1 MVRWTRIGI
10 IVQHQDQRQHQ
21 DQQQHHPEEEG
32 QHNKKHLVK
41 ITSQLINVL
50 ENSLGEPAVC
60 VCVDEELH
68 VEHTPDL
75 KKEQINPFSSL

>member
-1 MVRWTRIGI
+1 MLRWTRIGI

-21 DQQQHHPEEEG
+21 DQQQHHLEQDD
-32 QHNKKHLVK
+32 QHYCNLVK

-60 VCVDEELH
+60 VCVDEQLH

>member
-1 MVRWTRIGI
+1 MLRWTRIGI
-10 IVQHQDQRQHQ
+10 IVKHQDQRLHQ
-21 DQQQHHPEEEG
+21 VQQQHHPQQEY
-32 QHNKKHLVK
+32 LVK

-50 ENSLGEPAVC
+50 ENSLGEPAVR
-60 VCVDEELH
+60 VCVDEQLH